1 MPSYLLVSFN
11 DRGLNY
17 WDNFK
22 IMSETRNV
30 NQFMEDIF
38 ALKFDGGDDPK
49 ERLMQASGSDFKFQR
64 HLVLYGSHWQG
75 LLGAINKS
83 PEKSLICVFT
93 DNGSK
98 DLELSRDI
106 LKKKRDKQLTGWE
119 HQSSWNDLKSD
130 SNHLSVVSSVC
141 IHLGAILK

>member
-49 ERLMQASGSDFKFQR
+49 ERLMQASGLENTQTKLNFQR
-64 HLVLYGSHWQG
+64 LLLLAGPPRRHQQVSGEVSDLRVHGQRLQG
-75 LLGAINKS
+75 PRAEQGYTEEEARQAAHGMGPSIKF
-83 PEKSLICVFT
+83 E
-93 DNGSK
+93 
-98 DLELSRDI
+98 
-106 LKKKRDKQLTGWE
+106 
-119 HQSSWNDLKSD
+119 
-130 SNHLSVVSSVC
+130 
-141 IHLGAILK
+141 

>member
-49 ERLMQASGSDFKFQR
+49 ERLMQASGSYSSIFK
-64 HLVLYGSHWQG
+64 
-75 LLGAINKS
+75 
-83 PEKSLICVFT
+83 
-93 DNGSK
+93 
-98 DLELSRDI
+98 DI
-106 LKKKRDKQLTGWE
+106 LCYMGLIGRA
-119 HQSSWNDLKSD
+119 SSAPSTSPRRSL
-130 SNHLSVVSSVC
+130 
-141 IHLGAILK
+141 

>member
-38 ALKFDGGDDPK
+38 TLKFDGGDDPK
-49 ERLMQASGSDFKFQR
+49 ERLMQASGSDINFK
-64 HLVLYGSHWQG
+64 
-75 LLGAINKS
+75 
-83 PEKSLICVFT
+83 
-93 DNGSK
+93 
-98 DLELSRDI
+98 DI
-106 LKKKRDKQLTGWE
+106 LCYMGLIGRA
-119 HQSSWNDLKSD
+119 SSAPSTSRRRSL
-130 SNHLSVVSSVC
+130 
-141 IHLGAILK
+141 

>member
-49 ERLMQASGSDFKFQR
+49 ERLMQASGLENILNKIEFSKTSFAGRASSAPSTSRRRSLSSACSPTTAQR
-64 HLVLYGSHWQG
+64 
-75 LLGAINKS
+75 I
-83 PEKSLICVFT
+83 
-93 DNGSK
+93 
-98 DLELSRDI
+98 
-106 LKKKRDKQLTGWE
+106 
-119 HQSSWNDLKSD
+119 
-130 SNHLSVVSSVC
+130 
-141 IHLGAILK
+141 

>member
-49 ERLMQASGSDFKFQR
+49 ERLMQASGSENAK
-64 HLVLYGSHWQG
+64 
-75 LLGAINKS
+75 
-83 PEKSLICVFT
+83 
-93 DNGSK
+93 
-98 DLELSRDI
+98 
-106 LKKKRDKQLTGWE
+106 
-119 HQSSWNDLKSD
+119 
-130 SNHLSVVSSVC
+130 
-141 IHLGAILK
+141 